1 MSVSV
6 KKSKKTRRTS
16 DETAGLRQ
24 RQREKVSDGTTR
36 SLRHQQDGSEI
47 TVRKATDTSSRRN
60 GTYLIYGLSGTG
72 KTTIA
77 ASFPGPILLI
87 DIKDEGDES
96 VSDLENV
103 DVVEPQTLEEFEAI
117 YWLLK
122 NHKRWRKYKTVVVDT
137 LTQLQAMVVGEIASQ
152 KSRAK
157 FAGKKSAGAWG
168 TMTMG
173 QWGTAADI
181 MKTQIMN
188 FRGLTQHTVFL
199 AQQKMID
206 ADESGEDDVEDIMLP
221 EVGPAMMKSVQGMA
235 CAASSFIGHTFIRSV
250 VVKKKLRKRRVA
262 EYCMRVGPNP
272 VFITK
277 TRKPKSIRVPD
288 FVANPSYE
296 VITNLIKGK
305 TTDGS

>member
-1 MSVSV
+1 
-6 KKSKKTRRTS
+6 
-16 DETAGLRQ
+16 
-24 RQREKVSDGTTR
+24 
-36 SLRHQQDGSEI
+36 
-47 TVRKATDTSSRRN
+47 
-60 GTYLIYGLSGTG
+60 LI
-72 KTTIA
+72 
-77 ASFPGPILLI
+77 I

-96 VSDLENV
+96 VCDEEDV

-122 NHKRWRKYKTVVVDT
+122 HNKKWRKYKTVVVDT
-137 LTQLQAMVVGEIASQ
+137 LTQLQAMIVTEIAAQ

-157 FAGKKSAGAWG
+157 FRGKKSAGSWG
-168 TMTMG
+168 TMTKQ
-173 QWGTAADI
+173 QWGEAADI

-188 FRGLTQHTVFL
+188 FRGLNQHTVFL

-206 ADESGEDDVEDIMLP
+206 VDDSSEDDVEDIMLP

-250 VVKKKLRKRRVA
+250 VVKKKLRKKRIA

-277 TRKPKSIRVPD
+277 TRKPRSIVMPD
-288 FVANPSYE
+288 FVANPTYE

-305 TTDGS
+305 TNGT